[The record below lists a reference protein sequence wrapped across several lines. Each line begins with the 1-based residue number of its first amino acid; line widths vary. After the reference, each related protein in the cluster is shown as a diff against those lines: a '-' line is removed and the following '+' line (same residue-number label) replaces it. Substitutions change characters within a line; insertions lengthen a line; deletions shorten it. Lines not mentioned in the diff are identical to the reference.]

1 VRVQRVLNKVS
12 GNRTL
17 ADILRPAR
25 PRRHERRLEL
35 VARFT
40 QQLGT
45 RLMRTLLMAPEWP
58 SVLAS
63 GVRGDCILRIMQQFE
78 LVTILSGRRKR
89 VMT

>member
-1 VRVQRVLNKVS
+1 
-12 GNRTL
+12 
-17 ADILRPAR
+17 
-25 PRRHERRLEL
+25 
-35 VARFT
+35 
-40 QQLGT
+40 
-45 RLMRTLLMAPEWP
+45 MRTLLMAPEWP